1 VVLGIDAAWTAH
13 QPSGVALV
21 KRNAEGWSC
30 VALAPSYASF
40 LTLANGTA
48 IDWSARAHGDRPDMA
63 ALLTAAERLTGRPV
77 DLLAFDMPLSTEP
90 VKSRRAADRQV
101 SQRFGNRGCAVH
113 SPMPQRPGAI
123 ADDIRESLE
132 QRGYALRTAMD
143 QSAAGGVI
151 EVYPHVAL
159 LALLNRHYRLP
170 YKVSRSQQYW
180 KTEALSVQQRI
191 ERLLAQFQL
200 IHDALVQKISG
211 IDLPMPNP
219 GQIQSL
225 AALKPLED
233 CLDALVCAWVG
244 MENLQGRTR
253 PLGDVSAAIWCPEG
267 AFMAAQGLQ
276 P

>member
-1 VVLGIDAAWTAH
+1 MSKRSTPVAGDVVLGIDAAWTAH

-40 LTLANGTA
+40 LALANGTA

-63 ALLTAAERLTGRPV
+63 ALITAAERLTGRPV
-77 DLLAFDMPLSTEP
+77 DLLAFDMPLSTEL
-90 VKSRRAADRQV
+90 VRSRRAADRLV
-101 SQRFGNRGCAVH
+101 SQQFGNRGCAVH

-132 QRGYALRTAMD
+132 QSGYALRTAID

-180 KTEALSVQQRI
+180 KTEVLSVQQRI

-200 IHDALVQKISG
+200 IHDALVQKISS
-211 IDLPMPNP
+211 IDLLMPH
-219 GQIQSL
+219 L
-225 AALKPLED
+225 
-233 CLDALVCAWVG
+233 
-244 MENLQGRTR
+244 T
-253 PLGDVSAAIWCPEG
+253 
-267 AFMAAQGLQ
+267 
-276 P
+276 

>member
-1 VVLGIDAAWTAH
+1 VVLGIDAAWTVH
-13 QPSGVALV
+13 GPSGVALV

-40 LTLANGTA
+40 LALANGTA
-48 IDWSARAHGDRPDMA
+48 IDWSTRAHGDRPDMA
-63 ALLTAAERLTGRPV
+63 ALLEAAERLAGRPV

-90 VKSRRAADRQV
+90 VRSRRAADRQV
-101 SQRFGNRGCAVH
+101 SQQFGNRGCSVH
-113 SPMPQRPGAI
+113 SPVPQRPGAI
-123 ADDIRESLE
+123 ADHTRESLE

-143 QSAAGGVI
+143 QPGSGGVI

-180 KTEALSVQQRI
+180 KTEGLSIQQRI
-191 ERLLAQFQL
+191 ERLLEQFQL
-200 IHDALVQKISG
+200 IHAALAQKISS
-211 IDLPMPNP
+211 IDLPLPHP

-233 CLDALVCAWVG
+233 CLDALICAWVG

-267 AFMAAQGLQ
+267 AFLPAQELQ
-276 P
+276 S

>member
-1 VVLGIDAAWTAH
+1 MLGIDAAWTAH

-21 KRNAEGWSC
+21 KHNSEGWSC

-40 LTLANGTA
+40 LALANGTA
-48 IDWSARAHGDRPDMA
+48 IDWSARAHGDRPNMA
-63 ALLTAAERLTGRPV
+63 ALLEASERLAGRPV
-77 DLLAFDMPLSTEP
+77 DLLAFDVPLSTEP
-90 VKSRRAADRQV
+90 VRSRREADRQV
-101 SQRFGNRGCAVH
+101 SQQFGNRGCAVH
-113 SPMPQRPGAI
+113 SPMPQRPGTI
-123 ADDIRESLE
+123 ADDIRESL
-132 QRGYALRTAMD
+132 QRRGYGLRTAMN
-143 QSAAGGVI
+143 QSVAGAVI

-191 ERLLAQFQL
+191 ERLLIQFQL
-200 IHDALVQKISG
+200 IHAALAQKISG
-211 IDLPMPNP
+211 IDLPLPHP
-219 GQIQSL
+219 GQIQAL

-267 AFMAAQGLQ
+267 AFLPAHGLQ
-276 P
+276 S